1 MINYGLNENQI
12 QSYTQDTLD
21 YKFKQEIKIIYEG
34 VDIFI
39 HLEHKEWNKRCQTLL
54 QTFFSIVGQYSG
66 IITFPDT
73 KFTARGKPWE
83 NILNTLKHW
92 CAGSNSSRG
101 KNNQDD
107 APGLIIRNYNL
118 KNHLNFCGITYD
130 EIKTVLTSRSLKKK

>member
-34 VDIFI
+34 FDIFT
-39 HLEHKEWNKRCQTLL
+39 HLEHKEWDKRWQTLL

-66 IITFPDT
+66 IITFLDT

-101 KNNQDD
+101 KNNQED
-107 APGLIIRNYNL
+107 APGLIIRN
-118 KNHLNFCGITYD
+118 
-130 EIKTVLTSRSLKKK
+130 